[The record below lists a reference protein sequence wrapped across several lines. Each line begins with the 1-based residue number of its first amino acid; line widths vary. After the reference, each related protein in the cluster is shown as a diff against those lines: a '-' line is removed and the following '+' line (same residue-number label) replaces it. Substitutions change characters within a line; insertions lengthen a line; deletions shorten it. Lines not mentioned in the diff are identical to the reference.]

1 MFGAILDDLGV
12 DLPGKT
18 RVNLHMHAILP
29 GFLRVVDDHGSIV
42 GSILG
47 SILGLVLL
55 FTRKNTYKY
64 ANYSNTHFIR

>member
-1 MFGAILDDLGV
+1 MDDLGV

-29 GFLRVVDDHGSIV
+29 GFLRVLDGHGSIL
-42 GSILG
+42 GPILG
-47 SILGLVLL
+47 SILGLVFL

-64 ANYSNTHFIR
+64 AIYSNTHFIR